1 MSLKFYHYPN
11 CDTCRKAKKWLD
23 ENGLSYEATHIV
35 NDPPSREEIQ
45 DMYEKSG
52 LELKKFFN
60 TSGKSYRELGMKD
73 KMKTAS
79 EEELLDLLASDAMLI
94 KRPLVIDGTKATVGF
109 KEETFADTWK

>member
-1 MSLKFYHYPN
+1 M
-11 CDTCRKAKKWLD
+11 D
-23 ENGLSYEATHIV
+23 EHGLSYEATHIV

-60 TSGKSYRELGMKD
+60 TSGKRYRELGMKD
-73 KMKTAS
+73 KMKDST

-94 KRPLVIDGTKATVGF
+94 KRPLVSDGTKATAGF
-109 KEETFADTWK
+109 KEETFSETWK